1 MNTHCPKD
9 VLLDDSH
16 RLTCVTT
23 KGLRTTASMPVS
35 EMARYIAGFGGAKQF
50 RCNFN
55 DAVKAVQPR
64 PGLTRSM
71 AVRLILDQQ
80 LAKAQSPQQSD

>member
-1 MNTHCPKD
+1 MNTHYPKNI
-9 VLLDDSH
+9 LLDDSH

-23 KGLRTTASMPVS
+23 EGLRTTASMPAS
-35 EMARYIAGFGGAKQF
+35 EMARYIAGFGSARQF

-64 PGLTRSM
+64 PGLSRSM
-71 AVRLILDQQ
+71 AVRIILDQQ
-80 LAKAQSPQQSD
+80 LAKAQSQQ

>member
-1 MNTHCPKD
+1 MNTHYPKD

-23 KGLRTTASMPVS
+23 EGRRTTASMPVS
-35 EMARYIAGFGGAKQF
+35 ETARYIAGFGGAKQF

-55 DAVKAVQPR
+55 DAVKAARPR
-64 PGLTRSM
+64 PGLSRSM
-71 AVRLILDQQ
+71 AVRLILDLQ
-80 LAKAQSPQQSD
+80 LAKAQSQQ